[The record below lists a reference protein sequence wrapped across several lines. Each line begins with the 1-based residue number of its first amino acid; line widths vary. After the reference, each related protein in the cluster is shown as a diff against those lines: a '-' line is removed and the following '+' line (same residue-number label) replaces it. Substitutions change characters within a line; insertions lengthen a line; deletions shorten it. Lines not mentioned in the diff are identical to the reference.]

1 MKASA
6 RCIFFMLVSLFMLS
20 CTIKYSAVGVDIPV
34 EAKTIAIKPFVN
46 NASLVNLK
54 LSNTL
59 TTQLIDKF
67 TNSTRLSVVNSKG
80 DLSIEGEIT
89 NYAISS
95 VAVGAE
101 MATMNRLTIGIRISY
116 INKYDEEKSCDKT
129 FSRYVDFDSKL
140 NISQVEDALV
150 SELCDALVDDIFS
163 ATVGN
168 W

>member
-1 MKASA
+1 MVLAG
-6 RCIFFMLVSLFMLS
+6 MGMLS
-20 CTIKYSAVGVDIPV
+20 CTIKYSAVGVDIPA

-54 LSNTL
+54 LSNEI

-67 TNSTRLSVVNSKG
+67 NNSTRLSVVNSKG

-89 NYAISS
+89 NYAVSS

-101 MATMNRLTIGIRISY
+101 MATMNRLTIGVRISY

-129 FSRYVDFDSKL
+129 FSRYVDFDSQL
-140 NISQVEDALV
+140 NLSQVEDALV
-150 SELCDALVDDIFS
+150 SELCEALVDDIFS